1 MASSS
6 RMLAVAVLAALFAGA
21 ICAATKVKF
30 TVQKG
35 SDAKK
40 LVLKIDYK
48 GRRHPLGDGA
58 RQHGS
63 EEWEPFTKK
72 GDVWELS
79 SSKPLVGPFNF
90 RFLSKGGMKNV
101 FDEVFS
107 TDFKIGKTYE
117 PVYDA

>member
-6 RMLAVAVLAALFAGA
+6 RMLTVVVLAALFAGA
-21 ICAATKVKF
+21 MAVKVKL

-35 SDAKK
+35 SDKKK
-40 LVLKIDYK
+40 LALKIDYT
-48 GRRHPLGDGA
+48 RPNDSLSEVEL

-63 EEWEPFTKK
+63 EEWQPLTKK
-72 GDVWELS
+72 GDVWEVS
-79 SSKPLVGPFNF
+79 CSKPLVGPFNF
-90 RFLSKGGMKNV
+90 RFLSKNGMKNV

-117 PVYDA
+117 PEY